1 MNQTTIKKLSL
12 TVLATLGCGAVFAG
26 QLTAPPWNHPIVPM
40 RPDSVDAPAATFIY
54 TNLQTDA
61 CTSCNYDTNNGFL
74 VLGPTNC
81 FDGVSTQWLAYPF
94 YATRTAAPRK
104 LQLGLTLDA
113 DICSN
118 GANKFTAAIYD
129 DACPSTGPN
138 IQLVSAVGTAPAAP
152 CLLASVTLRGAPVLN
167 AGQKYWL
174 VVTTAA
180 TQTAFTGVF
189 WESNFGAFYV
199 NFNDGN
205 GWQFNPVGSPGA
217 FSVQ

>member
-1 MNQTTIKKLSL
+1 
-12 TVLATLGCGAVFAG
+12 
-26 QLTAPPWNHPIVPM
+26 M
-40 RPDSVDAPAATFIY
+40 RPDAEQPAAPFIY

-94 YATRTAAPRK
+94 YAARTAAPRQIN
-104 LQLGLTLDA
+104 LAVTLDA

-129 DACPSTGPN
+129 DACAGPN
-138 IQLVSAVGTAPAAP
+138 TLLTSAVGTAPAAP
-152 CLLASVTLRGAPVLN
+152 CALAVVRLRTPPTLT
-167 AGQKYWL
+167 AGVKYWV

-180 TQTAFTGVF
+180 NQTGFTGVW
-189 WESNFGAFYV
+189 WESNYAPGYV
-199 NFNDGN
+199 NFNDTN
-205 GWQFNPVGSPGA
+205 GWQLNAVGSPGG
-217 FSVQ
+217 FSIQ